1 MRRMVISSLALLL
14 VSFTVF
20 AQTSQTPTPAPPPPQ
35 TPRQALL
42 EMFFGSSPNH
52 LEKHL
57 PEIAKKAM
65 QQLSVPGSPN
75 VLSEISMISAQAR
88 ASGSNFETF
97 ETGPVLLLTEE
108 PQTQQKFEVA
118 VEQDNLVGEENQID
132 LSFHMYRKGRQETIP
147 VIPRLT
153 FLMKTEAGIWRL
165 NEIALS
171 VRMPLADP
179 EFLKGLVKDLKKQ
192 QQGSNEARAGMSLR
206 TIISSETR
214 FHAEHSERGYTCS
227 LSELSKGGAVE
238 VPENRGAF
246 VDAELATGKK
256 NGYIFVVTGCD
267 RLHYKVAAEPASAA
281 AGHRALCGD
290 ESGEIRFASDGKAT
304 TCLSRGKSMSEMEVS
319 TD

>member
-1 MRRMVISSLALLL
+1 
-14 VSFTVF
+14 
-20 AQTSQTPTPAPPPPQ
+20 
-35 TPRQALL
+35 
-42 EMFFGSSPNH
+42 MFFGTNPNH

-65 QQLSVPGSPN
+65 QQLNVPGSPN
-75 VLSEISMISAQAR
+75 VISEISMISAQAR

-97 ETGPVLLLTEE
+97 ETGPVLLVSEE
-108 PQTQQKFEVA
+108 LQTQQKFEVA

-153 FLMKTEAGIWRL
+153 FLMKTETGIWRL

-179 EFLKGLVKDLKKQ
+179 DFLKGLVKDLKKK
-192 QQGSNEARAGMSLR
+192 QQGSNETMAGISLR
-206 TIISSETR
+206 TIISSETK
-214 FHAEHSERGYTCS
+214 FNAEHSERGYTCS

-238 VPENRGAF
+238 APENRGAV

-256 NGYIFVVTGCD
+256 NGYILVLTGCD
-267 RLHYKVAAEPASAA
+267 RLHYKMAAEPASAA
-281 AGHRALCGD
+281 AGQRAFCAD
-290 ESGEIRFASDGKAT
+290 ESGEIKFASDGKAT
-304 TCLSRGKSMSEMEVS
+304 TCFSRGKSMNEAETN

>member
-1 MRRMVISSLALLL
+1 MRRMVIGSLALLL

-75 VLSEISMISAQAR
+75 VLSKISMISGQAR

-97 ETGPVLLLTEE
+97 ETGPVLLVSEE

-118 VEQDNLVGEENQID
+118 VEQDNLIGEENQID
-132 LSFHMYRKGRQETIP
+132 LSFHMYRNGRQKTIP

-153 FLMKTEAGIWRL
+153 FLMKTEAGVWRV
-165 NEIALS
+165 NEISLS

-179 EFLKGLVKDLKKQ
+179 DFLKGLVKDLKKQ
-192 QQGSNEARAGMSLR
+192 QQGSNEGRAGMSLR
-206 TIISSETR
+206 TIISSETK

-227 LSELSKGGAVE
+227 LSELSKGEAVE
-238 VPENRGAF
+238 GPENRGAV
-246 VDAELATGKK
+246 VDGELATGKK
-256 NGYIFVVTGCD
+256 NGYIFAVTGCD

-281 AGHRALCGD
+281 AGHRAFCAD
-290 ESGEIRFASDGKAT
+290 ESGEIKYSSDGKAT